1 MLLLVIKYDDANKAF
16 FFKYIVNIY
25 EFQLF
30 LFFFELVLCSQG
42 AYPCRCINIYYIDF
56 KNQHY
61 YSRLKTPCFKALFH
75 QNHLNPTPSVN

>member
-1 MLLLVIKYDDANKAF
+1 MLLLVIKYDDANKIF
-16 FFKYIVNIY
+16 FSKYIVNIY
-25 EFQLF
+25 EFELF

-42 AYPCRCINIYYIDF
+42 VYPCRCINIYYIDF